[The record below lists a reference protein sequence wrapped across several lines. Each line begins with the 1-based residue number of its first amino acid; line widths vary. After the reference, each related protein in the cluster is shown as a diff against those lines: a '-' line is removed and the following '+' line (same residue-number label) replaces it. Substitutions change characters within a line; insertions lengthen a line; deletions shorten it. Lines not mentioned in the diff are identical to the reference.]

1 MAGRTLTQAE
11 LVVEARERFGEDPK
25 TWAFVCPNC
34 ADIANAQDF
43 IDANADPNRVGQECI
58 GRSLG
63 ALAKAAV
70 GTDGRKHAKR
80 GCDWAAYGL
89 FPGPWSI
96 EVPDGKGGTRT
107 VSSFALA
114 AAAPATTKAGV

>member
-1 MAGRTLTQAE
+1 MASRTLTQAE
-11 LVVEARERFGEDPK
+11 LCAEARERFGDDPK

-34 ADIANAQDF
+34 SDVANAQDF
-43 IDANADPNRVGQECI
+43 IDAKADPNSVGQECI

-63 ALAKAAV
+63 ALAKEAT
-70 GTDGRKHAKR
+70 GTDGRKHASR
-80 GCDWAAYGL
+80 GCNRAAYGL

-96 EVPDGKGGTRT
+96 VIPDGDTTRT

-114 AAAPATTKAGV
+114 PAKGGA